1 MPSMTP
7 RILSSTAAAAVLA
20 LGLAACA
27 NSGSDNASG
36 DGAFDLVSAGKLT
49 VCSDVAYPP
58 FEDFDKSSESGFTGY
73 DIEVVDHIAKAL
85 DLELVVSD
93 QQFASL
99 ETGAAVNARTCDL
112 IASAMT
118 IRPDRAKA
126 MLFSDGYFDSNQ
138 SLLVPEGSPITSIDD
153 LAGKKVAVQKN
164 TTGEDYANEHA
175 KGAEIVSFPSDPD
188 EFAAL
193 KAKQV
198 DAILQDLGP
207 NQVHAD
213 AGGYTIV
220 ETYETDEEYGF
231 AAKKDNTELIDAV
244 NEELEEM
251 RSDGSLDEIYAKYFE
266 K

>member
-1 MPSMTP
+1 MTP
-7 RILSSTAAAAVLA
+7 RIITSAAAAAVLT
-20 LGLAACA
+20 LGITACA
-27 NSGSDNASG
+27 SSDDKKGDNASG
-36 DGAFDLVSAGKLT
+36 LDLVSEGKLT
-49 VCSDVAYPP
+49 VCSDVPYPP
-58 FEDFDKSSESGFTGY
+58 FEDFDKKSDSGFTGY
-73 DIEVVDHIAKAL
+73 DIEVIDHIAQSL
-85 DLELVVSD
+85 GLELVVSD

-138 SLLVPEGSPITSIDD
+138 SLLVPEGSSIKSIAD

-164 TTGEDYANEHA
+164 TTGEDYANENA
-175 KGAEIVSFPSDPD
+175 KGASIVSFPGDPD

-220 ETYETDEEYGF
+220 ETYKTDEEYGF
-231 AAKKDNTELIDAV
+231 AAKKGSSELIDEV
-244 NEELEEM
+244 NAELAKM
-251 RSDGSLDEIYAKYFE
+251 TSDGSLEKIHSKYFTE
-266 K
+266 